1 MSTVAATPD
10 RHSSAAGTHD
20 RVFYSAMSLVLALT
34 VLVGFSPTYYLR
46 LIGDAPMTTVSG
58 RQPSLMVH
66 LHAVLF
72 TGWVLLFIVQT
83 SLVATRRVKVHQRL
97 GIVGALLALA
107 MVIVGVRTAI
117 DGAVAKAAPP
127 GVDPLAFMAVPLFD
141 VLLFAGF
148 VTFAMI
154 LRRNRE
160 AHKRL
165 MLLAYISIIA
175 AAIARLP
182 GVLPMGPLAFFG
194 FAFVFVVF
202 GIVYDLWSRRS
213 VHKVYIIGGL
223 LFLVSVPLRLF
234 LSGTPAW
241 RQFAEWLTA

>member
-1 MSTVAATPD
+1 MSTVAAAPERHTP
-10 RHSSAAGTHD
+10 AAGTHD
-20 RVFYSAMSLVLALT
+20 RVFYSAMSLALALT
-34 VLVGFSPTYYLR
+34 VLIGFSPTYYLR
-46 LIGDAPMTTVSG
+46 LVGDAPATTISG
-58 RQPSLMVH
+58 RPASLMVH

-72 TGWVLLFIVQT
+72 TGWVLLFIIQT
-83 SLVATRRVKVHQRL
+83 SLVATHRVKLHQRL
-97 GIVGALLALA
+97 GIAGAVLALA

-117 DGAVAKAAPP
+117 DGALAKAAPP
-127 GVDPLAFMAVPLFD
+127 GADPLAFMAVPLFD

-148 VTFAMI
+148 VTLAML

-182 GVLPMGPLAFFG
+182 GVLPMGPFAFFG
-194 FAFVFVVF
+194 FALVFVVF

-223 LFLVSVPLRLF
+223 VLLISVPLRLMI
-234 LSGTPAW
+234 SGTPAW
-241 RQFAEWLTA
+241 RKFADWLIS